1 MKKEKYITKDKGNYF
16 RVRIRTPD
24 GVFSKSVN
32 IADYPSEAKALAAAK
47 LIRDQALADRHA
59 NRLAAKSPTVESIYH
74 KMHDMFGLSQK
85 TIKRHDIMY
94 RAAIAPYGSTE
105 ITDIKTSDV
114 MDSITKYMENHSDQA
129 TDRVISLWSTI
140 FETAQMLDIPVPNR
154 AKAVKRTRPHSKV
167 PNQHRNV
174 TVTDEDI
181 EAFLDALANYGTYNA
196 KGRYRARV
204 YTMLC
209 HLMLHTGCRPAE
221 AMALTK
227 QDINLL
233 TNEITINKAVGST
246 HTSSGQTIRS
256 TKTEQSVRKIPI
268 DAALKEMLIEYL
280 EWQTNDYIFSDYDG
294 SLLEID
300 RLSNHIHLVSKKIG
314 IHVTLYM
321 FRHKFSTDLLKV
333 ADLRTVQDLMGH
345 ESASMTLSYARSTED
360 DRKEAIDKR
369 QLS

>member
-1 MKKEKYITKDKGNYF
+1 
-16 RVRIRTPD
+16 
-24 GVFSKSVN
+24 
-32 IADYPSEAKALAAAK
+32 
-47 LIRDQALADRHA
+47 
-59 NRLAAKSPTVESIYH
+59 
-74 KMHDMFGLSQK
+74 
-85 TIKRHDIMY
+85 
-94 RAAIAPYGSTE
+94 
-105 ITDIKTSDV
+105 
-114 MDSITKYMENHSDQA
+114 
-129 TDRVISLWSTI
+129 
-140 FETAQMLDIPVPNR
+140 MLDIPVPNR
-154 AKAVKRTRPHSKV
+154 AKAVKRTCPHSKV

-280 EWQTNDYIFSDYDG
+280 KWQTNDYIFFDFDG

-300 RLSNHIHLVSKKIG
+300 RQKN
-314 IHVTLYM
+314 
-321 FRHKFSTDLLKV
+321 
-333 ADLRTVQDLMGH
+333 TVHQ
-345 ESASMTLSYARSTED
+345 
-360 DRKEAIDKR
+360 
-369 QLS
+369 